1 LLSIAGGVVLVGGA
15 AAAMVAKMR
24 RKSPEERERL
34 RRETLNRTG
43 RIIDGTVID
52 FAEVTNAKDA
62 TAPPVQLLIY
72 QYDVSGVQYEASQ
85 DVTHLRQFV
94 DVHSCRLGLPASVK
108 YDPHHPQNSIVVAE
122 TWSGLRTTNST
133 AKFAA
138 YTEKKAA
145 PQKELFTK

>member
-1 LLSIAGGVVLVGGA
+1 MLAGSA
-15 AAAMVAKMR
+15 AAVVSRMR
-24 RKSPEERERL
+24 RKTPEERERM

-52 FAEVTNAKDA
+52 FAEMPNGKDA
-62 TAPPVQLLIY
+62 SAPPTQLLIY

-85 DVTHLRQFV
+85 DVTYLRQFV

-122 TWSGLRTTNST
+122 TWSGLRMNNST
-133 AKFAA
+133 ARFNA
-138 YTEKKAA
+138 YSDKREQS
-145 PQKELFTK
+145 QKELFSQK